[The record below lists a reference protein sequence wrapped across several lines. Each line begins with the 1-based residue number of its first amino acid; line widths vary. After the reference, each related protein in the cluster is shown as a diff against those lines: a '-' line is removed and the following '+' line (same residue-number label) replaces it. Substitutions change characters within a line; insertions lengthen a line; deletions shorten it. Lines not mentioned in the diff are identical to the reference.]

1 MKKLLVLMVITLI
14 LAACGQTKGTS
25 DSDSKKETVTVNQ
38 KYELRGKYKDGRDA
52 EQKDEKVKIT
62 KDPKKV
68 VTFDYGATDIIK
80 ALGKVNS
87 VGGISIG

>member
-1 MKKLLVLMVITLI
+1 MKKLLLLMVITLI

-62 KDPKKV
+62 KDPKKSLHLITV
-68 VTFDYGATDIIK
+68 QQTSLK
-80 ALGKVNS
+80 HS
-87 VGGISIG
+87 VKKIM